1 MSQAAYRAAAATF
14 LQDYAGYAGVT
25 LQMYPARPRTL
36 FPPTGFVDRITE
48 TYTSFTERT
57 FQRNPS
63 VTVIVIFGTFD
74 SKDVADQKDAFVDGF
89 LDWAY
94 AHAHQSGPNSLIW
107 VSESEDLPDYVPEWL
122 PPEQQRTYYAVRLT
136 LEGFDSN

>member
-1 MSQAAYRAAAATF
+1 MSQAAYRAAAAAF

-48 TYTSFTERT
+48 TYTSFTDRT
-57 FQRNPS
+57 FQRVPS
-63 VTVIVIFGTFD
+63 VTVIVVFGTFD
-74 SKDVADQKDAFVDGF
+74 SKDVANQKDDFVDGF

>member
-36 FPPTGFVDRITE
+36 SPPTGFVDRITE
-48 TYTSFTERT
+48 TYTSFTEIT

-74 SKDVADQKDAFVDGF
+74 SKDVANQKDDFVDGF
-89 LDWAY
+89 LDWVY
-94 AHAHQSGPNSLIW
+94 ARGHQSGPNSLIW
-107 VSESEDLPDYVPEWL
+107 VSESEDLPDYVHDWL
-122 PPEQQRTYYAVRLT
+122 PSEKQRSYFAVRFT

>member
-1 MSQAAYRAAAATF
+1 MSQAAYRAAAAAF

-48 TYTSFTERT
+48 TYTSFTDRT
-57 FQRNPS
+57 FQRVPS
-63 VTVIVIFGTFD
+63 VTVIVVFGTFD
-74 SKDVADQKDAFVDGF
+74 SKDVANQKDDFVDGF

-122 PPEQQRTYYAVRLT
+122 APEQQRTYYAVRLT